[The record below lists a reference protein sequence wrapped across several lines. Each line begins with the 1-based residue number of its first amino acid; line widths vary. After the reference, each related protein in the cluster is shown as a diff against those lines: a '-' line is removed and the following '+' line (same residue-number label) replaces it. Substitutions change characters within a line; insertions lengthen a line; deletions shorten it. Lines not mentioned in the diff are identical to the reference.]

1 MATNLIILTFKLY
14 LMKNFNL
21 NHFSK
26 FAERQEKKKK
36 LQDVEDVQEN
46 INLNRQTNEKKSSSE
61 PSMVKIDSWNENL
74 NGWLFQCLF
83 G

>member
-1 MATNLIILTFKLY
+1 
-14 LMKNFNL
+14 MKNFSL

-26 FAERQEKKKK
+26 FDERQEKKKK

-46 INLNRQTNEKKSSSE
+46 INLNRQKKSSSE